1 MLIIAICEDN
11 LIHAE
16 RLKKKIEVILDVPF
30 EIQMFISGSDFL
42 RNCKKSN
49 ISYDMIFM
57 DIILENDSENG
68 IQIAK
73 TINHLFPFAQII
85 FISQYLEFAPTVYE
99 TKHIYFIN
107 KDRLDDYLKKAIY
120 TALENISRL
129 RSQYLYFRRN
139 QKDYQVLK
147 NEILYLER
155 ILRTTEIHI
164 RGASYTATDSIPE
177 LLKQLSDSFILCH
190 RSYAVNLYAITTFHR
205 SGITLSNGQ
214 SLPVGR
220 KYYDQVKK
228 AFARVISSEV

>member
-1 MLIIAICEDN
+1 MFDIAICEDN
-11 LIHAE
+11 PIHANL
-16 RLKKKIEVILDVPF
+16 LKEKVSALLQMPF
-30 EIQMFISGSDFL
+30 RIHTFLSGNEFL
-42 RNCKKSN
+42 ENCNEKSSN
-49 ISYDMIFM
+49 YDLIFM
-57 DIILENDSENG
+57 DIVLEKDSENG
-68 IQIAK
+68 IQLAQI
-73 TINHLFPFAQII
+73 INRHFPFAQII

-120 TALENISRL
+120 TALENISGL

-155 ILRTTEIHI
+155 ILRTTEIHT

>member
-1 MLIIAICEDN
+1 MLNIAICEDN
-11 LIHAE
+11 PIHANC
-16 RLKKKIEVILDVPF
+16 LKEKIEELLDVPF
-30 EIQMFISGSDFL
+30 EIHMFISGNNFL
-42 RNCKKSN
+42 QSCKKN
-49 ISYDMIFM
+49 DIDYDMIFM
-57 DIILENDSENG
+57 DIILEKDSENG

-73 TINHLFPFAQII
+73 TINHLFPYAQII

-120 TALENISRL
+120 TALENISGL

-155 ILRTTEIHI
+155 ILRTTEIHT